1 MEGRCWF
8 FKVFSTCK
16 TIFKVDIQSQILP
29 ELISIWCLYYNV
41 WTRFYLLLC
50 TWRVRSSCVEEFCK
64 KVFLNN
70 STKFTGRHLRWGL
83 FCKNSQNSSELLLLK
98 KTQQTKTCSKLTKK
112 ECVRNVIWLS
122 LWLAWRIFSK
132 SVIESDFLR
141 SSGL

>member
-8 FKVFSTCK
+8 FKVFSTWK
-16 TIFKVDIQSQILP
+16 TIFKTDIKSQILP
-29 ELISIWCLYYNV
+29 ELISIWCLYHNV
-41 WTRFYLLLC
+41 WRRFYLHLC

-64 KVFLNN
+64 KVFLNT
-70 STKFTGRHLRWGL
+70 SKKFPGKHLPWGL
-83 FCKNSQNSSELLLLK
+83 FCKNSQNSSELSLLK
-98 KTQQTKTCSKLTKK
+98 KTQQTKTSSKLTKK
-112 ECVRNVIWLS
+112 ECVRNFIRLS